1 MRQLLLLFVSALV
14 VANATARERINFDK
28 GWRFSLGDNMAWS
41 TNEYDDSRWR
51 QLDLPHDWAIEGSF
65 SADNPSGAGGGALPG
80 GVAWYRKHFYVKDV
94 AKYFLEFDG
103 VYMNAVVFVNGEI
116 VDYRPYGY
124 SSFVID
130 ITRYMR
136 CDGNVIAVRVDNS
149 DQPNSRW
156 YSGCGIYRHVW
167 LTKTD
172 YVHVKHWG
180 MHVETN
186 AKTGAVKVKTAV
198 AGKNY
203 RVSYSVLDAAG
214 QEVARGAGTEATM
227 YVNAATLK
235 RWSPESPNIYKVRAR
250 VFKNSSMVDEVT
262 TTTAFRDFRFDAKTG
277 FWLNGKNMKLN
288 GVCEHHDFGCL
299 GAALN

>member
-116 VDYRPYGY
+116 VD
-124 SSFVID
+124 
-130 ITRYMR
+130 
-136 CDGNVIAVRVDNS
+136 
-149 DQPNSRW
+149 
-156 YSGCGIYRHVW
+156 
-167 LTKTD
+167 
-172 YVHVKHWG
+172 
-180 MHVETN
+180 
-186 AKTGAVKVKTAV
+186 
-198 AGKNY
+198 
-203 RVSYSVLDAAG
+203 
-214 QEVARGAGTEATM
+214 
-227 YVNAATLK
+227 
-235 RWSPESPNIYKVRAR
+235 
-250 VFKNSSMVDEVT
+250 
-262 TTTAFRDFRFDAKTG
+262 
-277 FWLNGKNMKLN
+277 
-288 GVCEHHDFGCL
+288 
-299 GAALN
+299 